1 MRLKII
7 FPHRVNHVLSQCISW
22 GHWFTLFNIFII
34 IVLGSNYLVIADWPS
49 TFIGRFY
56 AIISSIGQFSF
67 LCFAVYLITLFP
79 LSFMIRSPRFILTI
93 GAIIATIGIM
103 LLLVDI
109 EIFSRFKMH
118 LNFTIWEIL
127 TTSVD
132 NTLVGQWQKLFVFV
146 PIIFLIEIL
155 FSLWSWKK
163 LRSIT
168 KRQHF
173 AKPVVGLLIICFLS
187 SHLIHIWADAHFY
200 RPITM
205 QRSSL
210 PLSYP
215 MTARHFLEKYGFI
228 TIKNQKTYSPKDSLF
243 SMAIE
248 YPLGLI
254 NYKQVEKPYNLLL
267 VTIDNMAITSVAEMP
282 YLSKFANDHIRFSHH
297 YSASNKANLS
307 LFSLFY
313 GIDANYYDSI
323 MASSTVSVLLDT
335 ILKQQ
340 YNLSFFST
348 DAFKPSI
355 YQDALLAD
363 FSMPTPRKRSNQETT
378 DSWFAWFNNLNV
390 TSNIAPWFSFINYQ
404 IADKNTVLSNKKT
417 LSLQAYNKSIKNID
431 VQIEQVIKQL
441 EVKGLLKN
449 TVVIITANKG
459 LKTSTNQISLVNLV
473 NDFDRDLLQVPLFI
487 AWPNKVAKEVVLP
500 TTHTDIM
507 RTLMESLLQVTTEPS
522 KYTQGLNLF
531 DLPKKRDWIIVANEE
546 NMAALYQ
553 DKVIIIDNGGHYV
566 IYDNAHDKLS
576 NEKLNLATF
585 LELLTNNRRFMVT
598 N

>member
-22 GHWFTLFNIFII
+22 GHWFTLFNIFIV
-34 IVLGSNYLVIADWPS
+34 IVLGSKYLVIADWPS

-56 AIISSIGQFSF
+56 AIVSSIGQFSF
-67 LCFAVYLITLFP
+67 LCFALYLITLFP
-79 LSFMIRSPRFILTI
+79 LSFIIRSPRFILTI
-93 GAIIATIGIM
+93 GTIIATIGIT

-109 EIFSRFKMH
+109 EIFSRFRMH

-127 TTSVD
+127 TTSED
-132 NTLVGQWQKLFVFV
+132 NTLVREWQKLFVFAPV
-146 PIIFLIEIL
+146 IFLVEIV

-163 LRSIT
+163 LRSLT
-168 KRQHF
+168 KRQHCV
-173 AKPVVGLLIICFLS
+173 KPVIGLLVICFLS
-187 SHLIHIWADAHFY
+187 SHFIHIWADAHFY

-228 TIKNQKTYSPKDSLF
+228 AIKNQNTSSPEGSLF

-254 NYKQVEKPYNLLL
+254 NYKQAVKPYNLLL
-267 VTIDNMAITSVAEMP
+267 ITIDNMVFTSVDEMP
-282 YLSKFANDHIRFSHH
+282 YLHQFANDHIRFSHH
-297 YSASNKANLS
+297 YTASNKANLS

-323 MASSTVSVLLDT
+323 MASSTVSVFLDT
-335 ILKQQ
+335 MVKQQ

-348 DAFKPSI
+348 DAFKAPI

-363 FSMPTPRKRSNQETT
+363 FSMPIPRKRSNQETT
-378 DSWFAWFNNLNV
+378 DSWFAWFNSLNI
-390 TSNIAPWFSFINYQ
+390 TPSNTPWFSFINYQ
-404 IADKNTVLSNKKT
+404 IVDKNIELANKKT

-431 VQIEQVIKQL
+431 VQIEQIIKQL
-441 EVKGLLKN
+441 EAKDLLKN

-459 LKTSTNQISLVNLV
+459 LKTLNDQISLVNLV

-487 AWPNKVAKEVVLP
+487 AWPNKVAKEVALP

-507 RTLMESLLQVTTEPS
+507 RTLMENLLQVTVEPS

-531 DLPKKRDWIIVANEE
+531 DLPKKRDWIIVANEK

-553 DKVIIIDNGGHYV
+553 DKIIVIDNGGHYV
-566 IYDNAHDKLS
+566 IYDNAKRKLS